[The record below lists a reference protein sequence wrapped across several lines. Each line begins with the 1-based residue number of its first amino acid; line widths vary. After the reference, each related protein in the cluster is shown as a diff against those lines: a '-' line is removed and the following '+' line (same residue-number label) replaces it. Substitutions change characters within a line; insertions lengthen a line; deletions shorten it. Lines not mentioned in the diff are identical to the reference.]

1 MITPRGRRLAID
13 VGSVRVGV
21 ATCDPDGI
29 LATPVE
35 TVQRTPDDGDV
46 RRVAA
51 LAAEYEVIEVI
62 VGLPR
67 TLRNTDGPAVEAAR
81 DFGDQVAAAVAP
93 VPVLYHDERL
103 TTVTAAGALRASG
116 RKGKAARAVIDQA
129 AAVAILQG
137 WLDARRNQ
145 GRDASD

>member
-1 MITPRGRRLAID
+1 MITPRGRRMALD

-21 ATCDPDGI
+21 AVCDPDGI

-35 TVQRTPDDGDV
+35 TVQRTDGDADV
-46 RRVAA
+46 QRVAA
-51 LAAEYEVIEVI
+51 LVAEYEAIALI

-67 TLRNTDGPAVEAAR
+67 TLRNTEGVAVTAAR
-81 DFGDQVAAAVAP
+81 DFGTRVAALIDP

-103 TTVTAAGALRASG
+103 TTVTAASALRASG
-116 RKGKAARAVIDQA
+116 RKGKSARAVIDQA

-137 WLDARRNQ
+137 WLDTHRS
-145 GRDASD
+145 GGWGASD

>member
-1 MITPRGRRLAID
+1 MIAPRGRRLGID

-21 ATCDPDGI
+21 AVCDPDGI

-35 TVQRTPDDGDV
+35 TVQRTSDDADV
-46 RRVAA
+46 RRIAVI
-51 LAAEYEVIEVI
+51 AAEYEVVQVVI
-62 VGLPR
+62 GLPR
-67 TLRNTDGPAVEAAR
+67 TLRNTEGAAVEAAR
-81 DFGDQVAAAVAP
+81 AFGAAIAAAIDP
-93 VPVLYHDERL
+93 VPVIYHDERL

-137 WLDARRNQ
+137 WLDTHRS
-145 GRDASD
+145 GGWGASD